1 MAIYRTTRAE
11 TAGIIGGREWA
22 REEWREG
29 RRGKNGGN
37 LCRRPGRRLK
47 KNGANKGGKK
57 EKLAGK
63 LCRRPGRRP
72 TSRRLPPADAVV
84 GGCLWP
90 HHMSMCRRLGYVPS
104 AQTGF
109 VPTAKVCRRR
119 PSGLVVLCRRLLC
132 WADGERG
139 CADGDRWHR
148 FWPSAHRRVPV
159 VFDQES

>member
-1 MAIYRTTRAE
+1 MGARRMAGGKERGKM
-11 TAGIIGGREWA
+11 AGTCADGLAVGLHRK
-22 REEWREG
+22 WRE
-29 RRGKNGGN
+29 
-37 LCRRPGRRLK
+37 

-57 EKLAGK
+57 ENLAGK

-119 PSGLVVLCRRLLC
+119 PSALVVLCRRP
-132 WADGERG
+132 G
-139 CADGDRWHR
+139 CADGYFAGLTASEAVPTAAVGTD
-148 FWPSAHRRVPV
+148 SGRRHVGGFP
-159 VFDQES
+159 